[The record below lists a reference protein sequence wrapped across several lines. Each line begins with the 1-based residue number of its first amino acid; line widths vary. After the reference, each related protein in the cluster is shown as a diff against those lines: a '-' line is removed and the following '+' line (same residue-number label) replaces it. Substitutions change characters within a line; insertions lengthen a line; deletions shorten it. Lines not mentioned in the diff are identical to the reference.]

1 MCEDGMGK
9 YTRAEID
16 HIAVEIGGGY
26 DAEARQQWTAEES
39 MFYVNLFTAWQRAD
53 WVNKSRLEPAMIK
66 IIEEC
71 KFEKY
76 LTYRYGRDMGRRMVE
91 EDDGDGRKREEVA

>member
-1 MCEDGMGK
+1 MTK
-9 YTRAEID
+9 P
-16 HIAVEIGGGY
+16 
-26 DAEARQQWTAEES
+26 S
-39 MFYVNLFTAWQRAD
+39 FTA
-53 WVNKSRLEPAMIK
+53 K